1 MKRTAKLALATV
13 AALGLAAVALPVVAD
28 QAHHGAQAGGGMGA
42 GTPMPAGAGM
52 PGGGMTGGAMMGGGM
67 MSGGMMGM
75 MMGAAQTNV
84 MAMFDTNKDGTLS
97 PEEMT
102 AGIKAELTKYDTD
115 ANGTLSLD
123 EFAVMQAVR
132 TRPMTVRA
140 FQMHDSDGD
149 GQVTEAE
156 IAAMASMMQG
166 HMSAMPG
173 GLPRMGHG
181 MMGNN

>member
-13 AALGLAAVALPVVAD
+13 AALGLAAVALPVAAD
-28 QAHHGAQAGGGMGA
+28 QAHHGAQAGGGMGD
-42 GTPMPAGAGM
+42 GTNIAN
-52 PGGGMTGGAMMGGGM
+52 MMRG
-67 MSGGMMGM
+67 SGGMMGGGLM
-75 MMGAAQTNV
+75 GMMGMMGAAQANV
-84 MAMFDTNKDGTLS
+84 MASFDTDKDGTLS

-102 AGIKAELTKYDTD
+102 AGIKAEMAKYDTD

-156 IAAMASMMQG
+156 IAAMAELMQD
-166 HMSAMPG
+166 HMTGQQGGMPG
-173 GLPRMGHG
+173 MGQG

>member
-1 MKRTAKLALATV
+1 MKRTARLALATV
-13 AALGLAAVALPVVAD
+13 AALGLAAVSLPVAAD

-42 GTPMPAGAGM
+42 GAPMQA
-52 PGGGMTGGAMMGGGM
+52 GGGMMGSGM
-67 MSGGMMGM
+67 MSGGMMGGGMMGGGMMDM

-84 MAMFDTNKDGTLS
+84 MAAFDTNKDGTLS

-102 AGIKAELTKYDTD
+102 AGIKAELGKYDTD

-123 EFAVMQAVR
+123 EFAALHAAI

-140 FQMHDSDGD
+140 FQMQDSDGD

-156 IAAMASMMQG
+156 MAAMVTTMQG
-166 HMSAMPG
+166 HMSGQPGAM
-173 GLPRMGHG
+173 MGMGQG
-181 MMGNN
+181 MMNK